1 MAYGTAV
8 SFSLAQL
15 LPFHQRLTSSL
26 QGTQPKNMGLSHAV
40 LGRRDGD
47 TWATAR
53 HLGGCAAPS
62 PQVGFDFLP
71 QPETWW
77 RSHVLPLSQAEL
89 VLDFPHLLPTLPR
102 DEQVTFPAPVPTE
115 DLCQTATT

>member
-26 QGTQPKNMGLSHAV
+26 QGTQPKNMGLSHSV
-40 LGRRDGD
+40 PGRRDGD

-53 HLGGCAAPS
+53 HLGGCAAS
-62 PQVGFDFLP
+62 FPQVGFDFLSP
-71 QPETWW
+71 AGNLVE
-77 RSHVLPLSQAEL
+77 EL
-89 VLDFPHLLPTLPR
+89 R
-102 DEQVTFPAPVPTE
+102 I
-115 DLCQTATT
+115 ATITG